1 MSNSVSHLTKFL
13 AYENVDKRLERFI
26 KEQGIDI
33 LSKPKGLSN
42 GKLASFSRSEK
53 RALITND
60 EDFANS
66 EHFSKEKVFSVLLLR
81 IPQNKLESSMSAFS
95 RLLKETKPEDFEGNL
110 TKLYEDKFTIES
122 IP

>member
-13 AYENVDKRLERFI
+13 ADENVDKRLERFI

-53 RALITND
+53 RVLITND

>member
-1 MSNSVSHLTKFL
+1 MSNSVFHSIKFL
-13 AYENVDKRLERFI
+13 ADENVDKRLERFI

-53 RALITND
+53 RVLITND